1 MAMTQIVLKIQG
13 LTCIN
18 CANKV
23 EASLRS
29 LDGITDLSIDHKKG
43 LAKITYDGTVLT
55 NDDLIRA
62 VVDAGYRAEVKRG
75 LFG

>member
-1 MAMTQIVLKIQG
+1 MTQIVLRVQG

-18 CANKV
+18 CSNKV

-29 LDGITDLSIDHKKG
+29 LDGVTDVSVDHKKG
-43 LAKITYDGTVLT
+43 LAKVTYEGSILT
-55 NDDLIRA
+55 DEDLIRA
-62 VVDAGYRAEVKRG
+62 VVDVGYRAEVKRG